1 VILQLVKSK
10 AQNGQ
15 LPPANFVK
23 VENTSNQQQTQP
35 NSAQEKGN
43 KGIEINSGIKQK
55 AAENFQSQQKNLSD
69 QMTVN
74 FINQEKSDEKSGE
87 PLDKE
92 VLVDRAVKQ
101 QDQKPQE
108 LQKKVF
114 ELPTAKK
121 EFVKVSE
128 NENKDQSFVQKNLSQ
143 STQAESKKVGVSA
156 AETTQSQQKT
166 VGQTVT
172 DRSFKAA
179 EQIKAP
185 KTIQSEKNTSAAF
198 QKVEQEKIVDQN
210 SKTDVISKS
219 LLNTVKTTDQKTTQ
233 SSSSTQSFPVKE
245 AKTVQEKS
253 SQNNQ
258 MSAVQEKASWNNSVN
273 VERSKVQQI
282 AFAKEDTRKTEPV
295 NGVKNTAQSSKMPE
309 SSAQKIV
316 QENFVKAGPQVV
328 NPETSERTDTPKA
341 VNIEQYQGEI
351 KKLDFKKALNTISDK
366 EIATQS
372 TAKNTTNVQKII
384 DTPLQGQQRLVLSRE
399 IVEYLISQPQNA
411 SQVIQST
418 KEKASSVV
426 KQSGILAQNIV
437 SNRPSYER
445 SVEQPQQSGLTF
457 KQAQVVVRNAILQV
471 QDSTNEFSQ
480 FKQIKREIPDQLKTS
495 QPIKI
500 ENFKLE
506 IARDLKKETPQI
518 FEQPRN
524 EKLEQTEHLR
534 ELLNSKSAR
543 KTYESEHQ
551 QTTQTQQEFRKDID
565 SIVVRVEQQERASN
579 LQTIV
584 DTIRQMHNT
593 TTEKAVVDL
602 SPPNL
607 GKLEIELVKQQER
620 LVITFKVVTDEAK
633 EMLEKS
639 SKDLISRLNTMGFKV
654 EQVEVKTLPKTE
666 EDYLSRDQQEQE
678 QNQEKR
684 HKKQQEEVKEDDQR
698 D

>member
-1 VILQLVKSK
+1 MILQLVKSK

-43 KGIEINSGIKQK
+43 KNIEINSDIKQK
-55 AAENFQSQQKNLSD
+55 AAETFQSQQKSLSD

-74 FINQEKSDEKSGE
+74 FINKEKSDEESAE
-87 PLDKE
+87 PLGKE
-92 VLVDRAVKQ
+92 ALVDRVVKQ
-101 QDQKPQE
+101 QDQRPQE
-108 LQKKVF
+108 LQKQVI

-128 NENKDQSFVQKNLSQ
+128 GENKDQSLVQKNPSQ
-143 STQAESKKVGVSA
+143 STQAESKKLSIPVT
-156 AETTQSQQKT
+156 ETTQTQQKT
-166 VGQTVT
+166 VGETVT
-172 DRSFKAA
+172 GRSFQAA
-179 EQIKAP
+179 VQIKAP
-185 KTIQSEKNTSAAF
+185 TTIHSEKNTSAAF

-219 LLNTVKTTDQKTTQ
+219 VLNTTKTTDQKTTQ
-233 SSSSTQSFPVKE
+233 SSSSTQSLSVKE
-245 AKTVQEKS
+245 ARIVQEKS
-253 SQNNQ
+253 SQNDR
-258 MSAVQEKASWNNSVN
+258 MGAVQEKASWNNSVN
-273 VERSKVQQI
+273 VGRSNVQHT
-282 AFAKEDTRKTEPV
+282 ALVKEDIKKTEPV
-295 NGVKNTAQSSKMPE
+295 KGVKNTAQSSKMPE
-309 SSAQKIV
+309 SSTQKIV
-316 QENFVKAGPQVV
+316 QEDFVKAEPQIV
-328 NPETSERTDTPKA
+328 NLENSEKTDVPKA
-341 VNIEQYQGEI
+341 INIEQYQGEI
-351 KKLDFKKALNTISDK
+351 KKPDFKKTLNTTSDK

-372 TAKNTTNVQKII
+372 TAKNTTNVQKTI
-384 DTPLQGQQRLVLSRE
+384 DASLQGQQRLVLSRE
-399 IVEYLISQPQNA
+399 IIEYLMSQPQNA
-411 SQVIQST
+411 SQAIQNT
-418 KEKASSVV
+418 KEKVSSAV

-437 SNRPSYER
+437 SNKQSYER
-445 SVEQPQQSGLTF
+445 SIEQTQQGGLTF
-457 KQAQVVVRNAILQV
+457 KQAQVIVKNAILQI
-471 QDSTNEFSQ
+471 QDSTSEFSQ

-506 IARDLKKETPQI
+506 IARDLKKETPQV
-518 FEQPRN
+518 FEQPRA
-524 EKLEQTEHLR
+524 ERLEQTEHVR
-534 ELLNSKSAR
+534 ELLNNRSAR
-543 KTYESEHQ
+543 KTYETEHQ
-551 QTTQTQQEFRKDID
+551 QVTQTQQEFRKDID

-607 GKLEIELVKQQER
+607 GKLEIELVKQQEK

-639 SKDLISRLNTMGFKV
+639 SKDLISRLNTIGFKV